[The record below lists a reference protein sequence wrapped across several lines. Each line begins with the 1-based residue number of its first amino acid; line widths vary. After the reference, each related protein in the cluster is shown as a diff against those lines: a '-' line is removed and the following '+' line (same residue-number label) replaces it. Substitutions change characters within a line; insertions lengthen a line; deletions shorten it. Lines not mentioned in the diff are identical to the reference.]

1 MQPWVL
7 VPILNVD
14 EDSPEGHFTYA
25 HIRARNCIE
34 RLNGVWKM
42 KWRCLTKHRILH
54 YKPEKARQI
63 IRSCAALHNIAMN
76 MEDYANE
83 AENFNL
89 DDIHIGP
96 AQLVDDADVI
106 ANEYDAGLLVQ
117 AEVVAAHFT

>member
-1 MQPWVL
+1 
-7 VPILNVD
+7 
-14 EDSPEGHFTYA
+14 
-25 HIRARNCIE
+25 
-34 RLNGVWKM
+34 
-42 KWRCLTKHRILH
+42 
-54 YKPEKARQI
+54 
-63 IRSCAALHNIAMN
+63 